1 MQLNKTLNE
10 LFILL
15 FLVTIGMF
23 FLFVHAI
30 MSLVDFSPAK
40 YYWCMYASKDADT
53 MDVVGEVR

>member
-1 MQLNKTLNE
+1 MNE

-15 FLVTIGMF
+15 FLDTIGMF